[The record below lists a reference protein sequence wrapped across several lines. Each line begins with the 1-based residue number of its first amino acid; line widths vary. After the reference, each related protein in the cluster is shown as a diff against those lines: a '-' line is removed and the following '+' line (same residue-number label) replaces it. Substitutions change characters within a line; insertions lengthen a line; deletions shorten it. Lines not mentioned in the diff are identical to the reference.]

1 MVKIQG
7 KITKGPN
14 NSSLKIM
21 PKMSAETIAG
31 LTKQNEN
38 SAVLLKTKNIQ
49 FNSVNKL
56 SLAVKKSP

>member
-1 MVKIQG
+1 
-7 KITKGPN
+7 
-14 NSSLKIM
+14 
-21 PKMSAETIAG
+21 MSAETIAG